1 MHNLHEPFAPAS
13 QAIWTKAKKKK
24 HTKTKQKCVKRQH
37 CEAFW
42 QNDLSSQPEGHRLV
56 TAVPEHAML
65 NNPDK
70 STRGLWRNYFIA
82 KYQVIFHG
90 GCIHRWPAGWQCGI
104 PELCAASLI
113 ITSHK
118 LQSRVTRT
126 FFWFVHVIKCS
137 MHNSHCVSRS
147 EKRWQKHSAWMKLCY
162 FCFKAICNY
171 FKASDLRPSM
181 YSLYRYFLDSHVIG
195 CWCYYLFW
203 ITDLQRLQKHVCPG
217 HYTVLGLALLKMQFM
232 PLVLLRPGR
241 RRSGETEQKHT
252 KSLKLS
258 TSYN

>member
-13 QAIWTKAKKKK
+13 QAIQTKAKKNQ

-42 QNDLSSQPEGHRLV
+42 QNDLSSKPEGHRLV

-70 STRGLWRNYFIA
+70 STRGLWRNYFIG

-118 LQSRVTRT
+118 WQSRVTRT
-126 FFWFVHVIKCS
+126 LFYFVDVIKCS
-137 MHNSHCVSRS
+137 MNNSHCVSCS

-171 FKASDLRPSM
+171 FKASDLRPST
-181 YSLYRYFLDSHVIG
+181 YSLYRYFL
-195 CWCYYLFW
+195 
-203 ITDLQRLQKHVCPG
+203 TA
-217 HYTVLGLALLKMQFM
+217 TLLDVDVTTYF
-232 PLVLLRPGR
+232 
-241 RRSGETEQKHT
+241 E
-252 KSLKLS
+252 
-258 TSYN
+258 